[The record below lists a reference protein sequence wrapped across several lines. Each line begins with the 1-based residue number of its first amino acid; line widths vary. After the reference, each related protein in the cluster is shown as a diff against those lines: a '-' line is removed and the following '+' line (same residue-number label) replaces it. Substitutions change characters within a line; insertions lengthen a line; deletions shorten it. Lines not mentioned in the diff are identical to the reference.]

1 MDRIQAMQVFV
12 RVADNGSFSRAAESL
27 HLPRATVSTLVSQ
40 LETHLGVRL
49 LHRTTRTVN
58 LTIDGALYYEHCVRL
73 LADLEEMEARFQ
85 QTATRPKGRLKV
97 DVPGRL
103 ARLVLIP
110 ALAEFLQQ
118 HPELELEMGVTDRPI
133 DLIQEGVDCVVRVGD
148 LQDSRL
154 VARRVGMLP
163 QRNFA
168 SPDYLARYGIPET
181 LEDLQRHYAVNY
193 ASPLTGKVYDWEY
206 LEDGTLKTLPM
217 AARVTVN
224 NAEAYMACA
233 IAGLGLVQAPDYDT
247 ADAVRAGQLVEVLPR
262 WQPPSMPVAVL
273 YPHRRHLSSR
283 VRAFT
288 DWVAYLL
295 ARNPGV
301 HTG

>member
-27 HLPRATVSTLVSQ
+27 HLPRPTVSTLVSQ

-49 LHRTTRTVN
+49 LHRTTRSVN

-73 LADLEEMEARFQ
+73 LADLDEIESRFQ
-85 QTATRPKGRLKV
+85 QTASRPKGRLKV

-103 ARLVLIP
+103 ARLILIP
-110 ALAEFLQQ
+110 ALPEFLQR
-118 HPELELEMGVTDRPI
+118 HPDLELDMGVTDRPV

-168 SPDYLARYGIPET
+168 SPGYIEQYGMPTT
-181 LEDLQRHYAVNY
+181 LDDLKQHFAVNY
-193 ASPLTGKVYDWEY
+193 ASPSSGRVYDWEY
-206 LEDGTLKTLPM
+206 MDDGQLKTLPM

-233 IAGLGLVQAPDYDT
+233 IAGLGLVQAPEYDT
-247 ADAVRAGQLVEVLPR
+247 ADVVRDGQLVEVLPQ
-262 WQPPSMPVAVL
+262 WQPPSMPVAIL
-273 YPHRRHLSSR
+273 YPHRRHLSLR
-283 VRAFT
+283 VRAFA
-288 DWVAYLL
+288 DWVAQLL
-295 ARNPGV
+295 ARNPAV
-301 HTG
+301 MT